1 MNPPSRNG
9 TPDVRRLLIDSAK
22 HDAPSPRSMRK
33 ARAAVLL
40 AATAAATST
49 SVATAAST
57 SVIRWAVILKWLGIG
72 VVAGTATIGAIK
84 LVGPHEQAPTQPMK
98 APTATMSVVAPTL
111 ASAPTASTQPASPSQ
126 TARIETAPRLAVT
139 SAPAV
144 EAEPEPAPAA
154 SAPPAASSNPSLA
167 EEVAVLDEARKA
179 VAAAR
184 GADALLALD
193 RYQRD
198 YPRGRLGHEAAF
210 VRMQALI
217 LTGNR
222 AAAQQLAE
230 QFLRSSPSSPLAPR
244 VRELFR

>member
-1 MNPPSRNG
+1 MNPPSRKG

-22 HDAPSPRSMRK
+22 HDAPSPRALRK

-72 VVAGTATIGAIK
+72 VVAGTATIGAVK
-84 LVGPHEQAPTQPMK
+84 LVSPNAQAPAQVPT
-98 APTATMSVVAPTL
+98 APTATMSVVASPL
-111 ASAPTASTQPASPSQ
+111 VSAPISNAPAATASQ
-126 TARIETAPRLAVT
+126 TARIETTPRSAVV
-139 SAPAV
+139 SAPV
-144 EAEPEPAPAA
+144 ESEPEPAPAS

-179 VAAAR
+179 VAAGR
-184 GADALLALD
+184 GADALVALD

-230 QFLRSSPSSPLAPR
+230 QFLRASPSSPLAPR
-244 VRELFR
+244 VRELLR